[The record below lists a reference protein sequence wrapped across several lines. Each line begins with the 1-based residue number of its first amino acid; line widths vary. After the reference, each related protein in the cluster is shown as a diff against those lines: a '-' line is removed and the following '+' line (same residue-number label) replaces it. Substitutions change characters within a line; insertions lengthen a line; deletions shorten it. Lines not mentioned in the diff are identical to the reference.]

1 MRILQLCKKFPYPL
15 KDGESIAVMV
25 LSQSLHQLGCE
36 VSLLAMNT
44 TKHYFDAAV
53 LPSEMSHYKA
63 VYTVDIDNR
72 VKPWAAAYNLLAN
85 KSYHISRFESAA
97 FRKRLLEVLSTQ
109 EFDIVQ
115 LETVYLAPYV
125 DIIRAHS
132 DARIALRAHN
142 VEHEIWHRIADNIQF
157 KPKKWYVRHLAN
169 QLERYETESLR
180 YYDMLVAITQRDL
193 KKMQAQG
200 FKNAAAVVPIGLPVG
215 KYQPDYHC
223 YEQALSL
230 SFIGSLD
237 WMPNQEGLKWFLNEV
252 WNNVQLAFPE
262 LKLHIAGRNTP
273 AWLFQLKAPN
283 VFVHGEV
290 PDAAEFI
297 NQHSVMIVPLLSG
310 SGMRAKILEAMALGK
325 VVVSTSVGL
334 EGIGAEDR
342 KEVLFANTPEEFL
355 ASLSYCI
362 DKGKSLEQMGRNAFH
377 FVEKNYDNLAV
388 GQKLI
393 KAYTDLTVE
402 AI

>member
-25 LSQSLHQLGCE
+25 LSQSIHQLGCE

-44 TKHYFDAAV
+44 RKHYYDAATI
-53 LPSEMSHYKA
+53 PSELNHYNE

-72 VKPWAAAYNLLAN
+72 VKPWGAAYNLLAN

-97 FRKRLLEVLSTQ
+97 FRKRLIEVLQSQT
-109 EFDIVQ
+109 FDIIQ
-115 LETVYLAPYV
+115 LETVYLAPY
-125 DIIRAHS
+125 INTIRAHS
-132 DARIALRAHN
+132 DAMIALRAHN
-142 VEHEIWHRIADNIQF
+142 VEHEIWHRIADNTQF
-157 KPKKWYVRHLAN
+157 KPKKWYVRHLAR
-169 QLERYETESLR
+169 QLERYEVESLK
-180 YYDMLVAITQRDL
+180 YYDILVAITQRDL
-193 KKMQAQG
+193 KKMQDQG
-200 FKNAAAVVPIGLPVG
+200 FKNAATVVPIGLPV
-215 KYQPDYHC
+215 KQYKPDYSC
-223 YEQALSL
+223 YQQDLSL

-237 WMPNQEGLKWFLNEV
+237 WMPNQEGLKWFLNEA
-252 WNNVQLAFPE
+252 WEKIHRSFPS

-273 AWLFQLKAPN
+273 NWLFQLKQPN
-283 VFVHGEV
+283 IIVHGEV

-297 NQHSVMIVPLLSG
+297 NEHSVMIVPLLSG

-325 VVVSTSVGL
+325 VVISTSIGL
-334 EGIGAEDR
+334 EGIGAKNQ
-342 KEVLFANTPEEFL
+342 KEVLVANTPEEFL

-362 DKGKSLEQMGRNAFH
+362 DKGKSLKQMGENAFH
-377 FVEKNYDNLAV
+377 FMEENYDNLAV
-388 GQKLI
+388 GRKLI